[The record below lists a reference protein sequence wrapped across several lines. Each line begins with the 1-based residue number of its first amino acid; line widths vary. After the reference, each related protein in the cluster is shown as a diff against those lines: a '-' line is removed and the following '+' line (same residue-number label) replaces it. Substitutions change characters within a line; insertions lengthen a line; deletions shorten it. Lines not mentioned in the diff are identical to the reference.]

1 MYVLAVRIDLHI
13 PRAQSLKAKRAV
25 LRPIIDGC
33 RHRYPVA
40 IAEVDHQDTWQRS
53 ALGIS
58 AVSSDVSHVEEM
70 IDEVERFVWSFP
82 EIDVTSSG
90 RFWLEIER

>member
-1 MYVLAVRIDLHI
+1 MYVLPVRIELHI

-53 ALGIS
+53 GLGIS
-58 AVSSDVSHVEEM
+58 AVSSNVSHVEEI
-70 IDEVERFVWSFP
+70 IDEVERFV
-82 EIDVTSSG
+82 
-90 RFWLEIER
+90 